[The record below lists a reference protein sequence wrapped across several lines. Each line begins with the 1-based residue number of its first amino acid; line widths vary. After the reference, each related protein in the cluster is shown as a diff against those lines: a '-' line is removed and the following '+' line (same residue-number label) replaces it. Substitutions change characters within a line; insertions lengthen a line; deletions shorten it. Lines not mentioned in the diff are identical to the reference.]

1 MQWLTLMSFAIPELL
16 ALGVAF
22 ALLAG
27 NARPGAGRRLG
38 MIGIAVMLVASLAG
52 LALNVAQSFALQA
65 AGGDVHRMLSVLTS
79 LRVLLNVLSLAGLL
93 TVVWGLCRATRE
105 TPAP

>member
-1 MQWLTLMSFAIPELL
+1 MQWLTLLSFTIPELL

-22 ALLAG
+22 ALLAS

-38 MIGIAVMLVASLAG
+38 MIGLSVMLAASLAG
-52 LALNVAQSFALQA
+52 FALNVGQSFALQTID
-65 AGGDVHRMLSVLTS
+65 GDVHRMLGVLTS

-105 TPAP
+105 TEAR

>member
-1 MQWLTLMSFAIPELL
+1 MQWLTLLSFAIPELL

-52 LALNVAQSFALQA
+52 LALNVAQSFALQV

>member
-1 MQWLTLMSFAIPELL
+1 MQWLTLLSFAIPELL

-22 ALLAG
+22 ALLAS
-27 NARPGAGRRLG
+27 NARPGTGRRLG

-52 LALNVAQSFALQA
+52 LVLNVAQSFALQT

>member
-1 MQWLTLMSFAIPELL
+1 MQWLTLLSFAIPELL

-22 ALLAG
+22 ALLAS

-38 MIGIAVMLVASLAG
+38 MIGIAAMLVASLAG
-52 LALNVAQSFALQA
+52 FALNVAQSFALQT

>member
-1 MQWLTLMSFAIPELL
+1 MRWLTLLPFTIPELL

-38 MIGIAVMLVASLAG
+38 MIGVSVMLIASLAG

-65 AGGDVHRMLSVLTS
+65 AGDDLHRVLSVMTS
-79 LRVLLNVLSLAGLL
+79 LRVLLNIVSLAGLL

-105 TPAP
+105 TDTR